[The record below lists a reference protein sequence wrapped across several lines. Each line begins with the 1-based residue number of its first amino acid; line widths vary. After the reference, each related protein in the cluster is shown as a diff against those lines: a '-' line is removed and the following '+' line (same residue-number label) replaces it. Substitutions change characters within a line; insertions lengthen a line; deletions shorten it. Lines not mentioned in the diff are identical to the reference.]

1 MSLLTYSLTPTEHTI
16 RNLIG
21 DNIQDDLSLIKN
33 HHGQPKVLRT
43 NQIYVLEKQLLPFEK
58 SVLEKGLNFCP
69 EIPAYE
75 KLKLMDNL
83 FWFCRNLEF
92 CHEHTETDT

>member
-21 DNIQDDLSLIKN
+21 DNIQDDLPLIKK

-43 NQIYVLEKQLLPFEK
+43 HPIYVSEKQLLPSE
-58 SVLEKGLNFCP
+58 NQ
-69 EIPAYE
+69 
-75 KLKLMDNL
+75 
-83 FWFCRNLEF
+83 FWKRV
-92 CHEHTETDT
+92 